1 MARKCEGHFNNGAPC
16 TANARFSSNYCARHA
31 TQAPKPCPTNLM
43 TLVNDRTIEFRPEG
57 GGLWTG
63 TPEALNALL
72 ATMDY
77 APVAVRRNMMS
88 QALYLEAK
96 DTPIYCSPASESYW
110 SM

>member
-1 MARKCEGHFNNGAPC
+1 
-16 TANARFSSNYCARHA
+16 
-31 TQAPKPCPTNLM
+31 M